1 MSLLSQQASL
11 GKIGLKK
18 GENNK
23 RYTVIQDKSKRL
35 LESPGLGKEK
45 KPSKRIMKEKTH
57 L

>member
-11 GKIGLKK
+11 GKVGLKK

-45 KPSKRIMKEKTH
+45 KTK
-57 L
+57 